1 MAFEGGELSDKE
13 ECKAEEMVQEDL
25 YAQIPEEKIGCISGQ
40 DELHRHRHEL
50 DVDEANWLNSGEMAE
65 LSSVGS
71 PVEQQVQ
78 EVGRTVLG
86 STKRRQAIA

>member
-25 YAQIPEEKIGCISGQ
+25 YAQIPEEQIGCVAGQ

-50 DVDEANWLNSGEMAE
+50 DVDEADRLKSREMVE
-65 LSSVGS
+65 LSSARG

-78 EVGRTVLG
+78 
-86 STKRRQAIA
+86 QA